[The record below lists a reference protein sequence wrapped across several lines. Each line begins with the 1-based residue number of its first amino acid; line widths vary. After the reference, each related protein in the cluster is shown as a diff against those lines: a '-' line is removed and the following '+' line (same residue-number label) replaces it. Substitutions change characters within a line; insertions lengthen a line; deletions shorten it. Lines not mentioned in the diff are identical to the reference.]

1 MLLLLPDCSANLELD
16 GNADTLITAVVGAT
30 STDPSRLATVGRLC
44 KRFIDVG
51 RAIFLVERGYDVVL
65 CKYVP
70 EDVTRENTAL
80 LARPAGA
87 GAAAQ

>member
-1 MLLLLPDCSANLELD
+1 MRPETLEQQCLTCSLPPVC
-16 GNADTLITAVVGAT
+16 TAIPTNPTT